1 MALPSVLALVD
12 SATRNLLTSLA
23 QPYTRVAD
31 SSSNCTERT
40 PEPEPFPIEGW
51 GAFEAN
57 ENTDLALSLEQQG
70 VALIARSLLDW
81 FDEFSVGS
89 LDGDDERSKVDEDK
103 VPRNFS
109 WLDLS
114 YLIIVR
120 VIGSILP

>member
-31 SSSNCTERT
+31 SSSNRTERT

-70 VALIARSLLDW
+70 VALIARSLLDR

-109 WLDLS
+109 WLD
-114 YLIIVR
+114 
-120 VIGSILP
+120 